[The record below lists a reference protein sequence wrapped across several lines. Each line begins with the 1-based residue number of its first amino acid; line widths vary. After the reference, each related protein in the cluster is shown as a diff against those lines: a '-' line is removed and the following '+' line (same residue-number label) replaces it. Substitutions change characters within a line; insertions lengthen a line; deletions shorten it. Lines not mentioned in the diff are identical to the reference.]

1 MQWTKKDVT
10 TQAHITACARL
21 VWIGNW
27 KTNMHVVVN
36 TKHLYY
42 LNSAEA
48 QGMESGVISNSQ
60 MSASSQWS
68 NLERAHCGRLHV
80 KETQH
85 NAGGRVARTNDENQ
99 WLQIDLN
106 NRYIEM
112 TKVASQG
119 RNSLR
124 WRFRV
129 TNYNLTYSKGGIKF
143 LFYKEREHNEAKVW

>member
-1 MQWTKKDVT
+1 
-10 TQAHITACARL
+10 
-21 VWIGNW
+21 
-27 KTNMHVVVN
+27 
-36 TKHLYY
+36 
-42 LNSAEA
+42 
-48 QGMESGVISNSQ
+48 

-68 NLERAHCGRLHV
+68 NLERAHHGRLHV

-119 RNSLR
+119 RNSRR

-129 TNYNLTYSKGGIKF
+129 TNYNLT
-143 LFYKEREHNEAKVW
+143 

>member
-1 MQWTKKDVT
+1 
-10 TQAHITACARL
+10 
-21 VWIGNW
+21 
-27 KTNMHVVVN
+27 MHVVVN

-68 NLERAHCGRLHV
+68 NLERAHYGRLHV
-80 KETQH
+80 KVTQH

-106 NRYIEM
+106 NWYIEI
-112 TKVASQG
+112 TNVASQG
-119 RNSLR
+119 RNSRR

-129 TNYNLTYSKGGIKF
+129 TNYNVTYSKGGIKF